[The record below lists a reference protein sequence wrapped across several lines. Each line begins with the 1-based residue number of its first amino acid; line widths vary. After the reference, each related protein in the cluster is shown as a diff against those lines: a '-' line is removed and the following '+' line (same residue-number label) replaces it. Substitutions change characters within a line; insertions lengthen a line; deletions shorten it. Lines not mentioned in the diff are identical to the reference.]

1 MQHTFSPYLQIASSP
16 TRSAWEQF
24 LDEEGIP
31 EFQCFSLLKDN
42 ALKGRVIRS
51 WVLEHYKTCF
61 VPDRVIQ
68 AMGLQHQIMSR
79 LQLEHD

>member
-1 MQHTFSPYLQIASSP
+1 MQHTFSLFLKIDSSP
-16 TRSAWEQF
+16 ARSAWEQF
-24 LDEEGIP
+24 LDEEGIS
-31 EFQCFSLLKDN
+31 EFHCFSLLKGN

-51 WVLEHYKTCF
+51 WVLEHYKTSF
-61 VPDRVIQ
+61 VPELVIQ